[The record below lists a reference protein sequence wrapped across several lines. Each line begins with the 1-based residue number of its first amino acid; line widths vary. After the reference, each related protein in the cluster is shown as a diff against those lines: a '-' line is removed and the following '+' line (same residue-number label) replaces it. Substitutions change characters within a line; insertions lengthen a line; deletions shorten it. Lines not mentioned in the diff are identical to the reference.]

1 MATLSLISG
10 YLISGYTL
18 LIIIY
23 PEYPATL
30 YQDSTVLEIQLR
42 NTFLGGD
49 DDVVGLGGLEDD
61 VAVVAGRRGGDG
73 VDIASAVVG

>member
-18 LIIIY
+18 LIII
-23 PEYPATL
+23 YPATL